1 MKWLKSEEGAEKKS
15 GWNFRDK
22 HTWLILGLLGV
33 LLLVIALPA
42 EEKESEETSE
52 TAAAADS
59 KLSSDVELHLQETL
73 EAMEGVGHVR
83 VMITWKEE
91 TEGTSDVFSVSKDGE
106 SAVQG
111 ILVVAQGGGDS
122 LVRQSI
128 LQSLQAL
135 FSLEAHKITI
145 VKMSMQE
152 VSDYENF

>member
-1 MKWLKSEEGAEKKS
+1 MKWLKSGEQENAKA

-22 HTWLILGLLGV
+22 NTWLILGLLGI

-42 EEKESEETSE
+42 GGSEQEEAVQTAENTDSGFASEM
-52 TAAAADS
+52 
-59 KLSSDVELHLQETL
+59 ELHLQETL

-91 TEGTSDVFSVSKDGE
+91 TESFSVSKNQE
-106 SAVQG
+106 SQVQG

-122 LVRQSI
+122 IVRQNI
-128 LQSLQAL
+128 LQSLEAL
-135 FSLEAHKITI
+135 FPVEAHKITI
-145 VKMSMQE
+145 VKMSTQE

>member
-1 MKWLKSEEGAEKKS
+1 M
-15 GWNFRDK
+15 
-22 HTWLILGLLGV
+22 
-33 LLLVIALPA
+33 
-42 EEKESEETSE
+42 
-52 TAAAADS
+52 
-59 KLSSDVELHLQETL
+59 ELHLQETL